1 MNSRYIMFLKMLAV
15 LQIVCKRKLL
25 QVYNKMSSILDRFPM
40 VFSQAQGRFKG
51 QQPSGLSFDT

>member
-1 MNSRYIMFLKMLAV
+1 MFLKMLVV

-40 VFSQAQGRFKG
+40 VFSQTQGSFKG
-51 QQPSGLSFDT
+51 QQPTGLSFDT